1 MEKEY
6 TTILSTWSQTV
17 NKSLKVAGGRF
28 FKAEGEA
35 YVKPWKG
42 KNVFSEAVKGLY
54 NIVGLQCTFTSDFSF
69 FFSQRLSSPLNK

>member
-1 MEKEY
+1 M
-6 TTILSTWSQTV
+6 

-28 FKAEGEA
+28 YKAEGEA

-54 NIVGLQCTFTSDFSF
+54 NIVGFTMYFH
-69 FFSQRLSSPLNK
+69 K